1 METDDNSHTVDSARF
16 VVVVVHTDA
25 VPMCA
30 WRKFYK
36 YKNVEK
42 PWMWYICC
50 SAVVWNACTVCIASA
65 SENSLSKSDLVSVL
79 FLYVIIVMVLLNWNS
94 GKSVKCFD
102 KYLVSNKL
110 LRDSDAIH
118 SASLWT
124 PGAEEIYELIVN

>member
-42 PWMWYICC
+42 P
-50 SAVVWNACTVCIASA
+50 
-65 SENSLSKSDLVSVL
+65 
-79 FLYVIIVMVLLNWNS
+79 
-94 GKSVKCFD
+94 
-102 KYLVSNKL
+102 
-110 LRDSDAIH
+110 
-118 SASLWT
+118 
-124 PGAEEIYELIVN
+124 

>member
-1 METDDNSHTVDSARF
+1 METYDNSHTVDSARF

-50 SAVVWNACTVCIASA
+50 SAVVWNACTVCLASA

-79 FLYVIIVMVLLNWNS
+79 FLVCDYSDGATQLKFR
-94 GKSVKCFD
+94 KSVKCFD
-102 KYLVSNKL
+102 KYLVSNKS